1 MINKVYELI
10 VTTNKVTMVKK
21 DGQSSEIEFTEG
33 AVGSSILAFD
43 LREDNKKVTVDL
55 AETEFELHLK
65 GSASDSVVQT
75 IDSTAFTTSAD
86 SNIVTC
92 AISEEILNQADTYI
106 AHLEMKD
113 KNTNAVQI
121 FPNFSLKVVDTFCR

>member
-10 VTTNKVTMVKK
+10 TTTNKVTLVKRE
-21 DGQSSEIEFTEG
+21 GQSAEIEFTEG
-33 AVGSSILAFD
+33 AVGSSIVAFD

-55 AETEFELHLK
+55 SEVDFELHLK
-65 GSASDSVVQT
+65 GSSVDAVVQT
-75 IDSTAFTTSAD
+75 IDSTAFTTEAD
-86 SNIVTC
+86 SNIVNC
-92 AISEEILNQADTYI
+92 AITEEILSQADTYK

-121 FPNFSLKVVDTFCR
+121 FPDFTIKVVDTFCR

>member
-10 VTTNKVTMVKK
+10 TTTNKITLVKK
-21 DGQSSEIEFTEG
+21 DGQSTEIEFTEG

-55 AETEFELHLK
+55 AEVDFELHLK
-65 GSASDSVVQT
+65 GNAVDAVVQT
-75 IDSTAFTTSAD
+75 IDSTAFTTAID
-86 SNIVTC
+86 SNIINC
-92 AISEEILNQADTYI
+92 AITEEILNQADTYV

-113 KNTNAVQI
+113 KTTNAVQI
-121 FPNFSLKVVDTFCR
+121 FPNFNIKVVDTFCR